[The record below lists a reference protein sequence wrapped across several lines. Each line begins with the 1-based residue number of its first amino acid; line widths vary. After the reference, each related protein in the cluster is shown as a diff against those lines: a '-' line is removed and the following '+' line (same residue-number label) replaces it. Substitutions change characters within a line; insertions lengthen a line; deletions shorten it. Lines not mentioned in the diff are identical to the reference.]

1 MATKLAEATGSPAY
15 TTKVTAMKKRLDSQI
30 PDSLRLPREIVDTA
44 PLDVTGVPAT
54 TGLLTEKELAITAL
68 DATAVCEKIAS
79 GQLTAV
85 ETVTAFGKRAIIAH
99 QLVHCLTDIFLEEG
113 IARAQELDEYYKREG
128 KVIGPLH
135 GLPISIKDHVPLKG
149 RWASAGF
156 LATVEVSKDDCL
168 MTSIL
173 RELGAVFYVKTNQP
187 QSIMHLET
195 HSMYGRTLNPWNTSL
210 TPGGSS
216 GGEGALI
223 AMRGSCIGVGT
234 DIGGSIR
241 GPAANSGIYGM
252 RPSSKTLP
260 MKDYLAYQFGADGVI
275 ASTGPMCSSARDID
289 LFISKVLAAK
299 PAQIDVSLVPLVWD
313 IPQSFPKKLRVG
325 IMEHDGV
332 VLPHPPTLR
341 ALAAAK
347 AKLTASGL
355 VEVVDYKPFKHDLG
369 YDIVRELYFEDGAK
383 VVRDLLKE
391 AGEDILPLTE
401 WVISPPHTKD
411 HDATSLR
418 ALRKQ
423 RDDYK
428 DDYSDHWNESGCDV
442 VLCPPFP
449 GTANPHDTAKYWAYT
464 AIWNILDYPGIV
476 FPSGLKL
483 EPSLD
488 VMEARSSFFSDAD
501 KFNHELCMLL
511 FPIPENRI
519 ELATDDAQKM
529 VGAPVSFQL
538 VARRFNDCVLVAAQ
552 KLIEGILTE

>member
-1 MATKLAEATGSPAY
+1 MAVKPVEASGTPAY
-15 TTKVTAMKKRLDSQI
+15 MEKVTAMKKRLDSQI
-30 PDSLRLPREIVDTA
+30 PDSLRLPRQVIDTA
-44 PLDVTGVPAT
+44 PLDVTGIPASS
-54 TGLLTEKELAITAL
+54 GLLTKKELAITEL

-79 GQLTAV
+79 GELTAV

-99 QLVHCLTDIFLEEG
+99 QLVNCLTDIFLEEG
-113 IARAQELDEYYKREG
+113 IARAEELDEYYKREG
-128 KVIGPLH
+128 KVVGPLH
-135 GLPISIKDHVPLKG
+135 GLPVSIKDHIPLKG

-156 LATVEVSKDDCL
+156 LATVKQSKDDCL

-173 RELGAVFYVKTNQP
+173 RDLGAVYYVKTNQP

-195 HSMYGRTLNPWNTSL
+195 NSMYGRTLNPWNTLL

-252 RPSSKTLP
+252 RPTSKTLP
-260 MKDYLAYQFGADGVI
+260 NKGYLAFQFGVDGVM
-275 ASTGPMCSSARDID
+275 ASTGPMCRSARDID
-289 LFISKVLAAK
+289 LFISNVLAAK
-299 PAQIDVSLVPLVWD
+299 PGLIDVSLLPLAWN
-313 IPQSFPKKLRVG
+313 IPTSFPKKLRVG

-355 VEVVDYKPFKHDLG
+355 VEVIDYKPFKHDLG
-369 YDIVRELYFEDGAK
+369 YDITRELYFEDGGK
-383 VVRDLLKE
+383 VVRDRLKE
-391 AGEDILPLTE
+391 GGETILPLTE
-401 WVISPPHTKD
+401 WVISPPYTKD

-423 RDDYK
+423 RDDFK
-428 DDYSDHWNESGCDV
+428 DDYSDYWNQSGCDV

-476 FPSGLKL
+476 FPSGLKSDPL
-483 EPSLD
+483 ID
-488 VMEARSSFFSDAD
+488 VLEARTGFFSDAD
-501 KFNHELCMLL
+501 KFNYELYNAESM
-511 FPIPENRI
+511 
-519 ELATDDAQKM
+519 A
-529 VGAPVSFQL
+529 GAPISFQL
-538 VARRFNDCVLVAAQ
+538 VARRFNDCLLVAAQ
-552 KLIEGILTE
+552 RLIESILKA